1 MSLKYPSSIYIWSNI
16 LPHMEYSQKKI
27 IETKNFKKKQDPAA
41 ADFFL
46 FLSIKI
52 KVTYKY

>member
-1 MSLKYPSSIYIWSNI
+1 
-16 LPHMEYSQKKI
+16 MEYSQKKI

-52 KVTYKY
+52 KVTNKY